1 MKLAFEGLLKYSHDV
16 APQDMIYETDLF
28 SFSFVPNWYLQLDA
42 LAELALSEPWRFRSG
57 GYSEKNYDTPILER
71 YIQSIFRKQV
81 IDYNAATDK
90 TEQDRII
97 LMRNEYACFHTGL
110 YTKRYKPIYA
120 CFGRNKKLDSLLKW
134 CFRGFADENSALLR
148 YISPLPE
155 KPLYSM
161 PLQGIHYV
169 PDWPVRVNV
178 EHILGD
184 PANVARLPT
193 ELQSARNL
201 PLLLET
207 AVELARRKAIV
218 SPGDAVP
225 QIYQQRL
232 QYLLPLCLTDK
243 WANELMAYAQESAV
257 NHGKQWLGYKLVE
270 SRTNRKYTDE
280 DAVVAAA
287 RAAGYTDIFKKSLIP
302 ITEMEK
308 LMGKK
313 TFAEVLG
320 SLVIKP
326 KGKPTLVPASDRRPA
341 ISTTGAKQDF
351 TVVIHHIIAKDTIDE
366 RIMAALH
373 KKEKTQTALID
384 AVKANL
390 EG

>member
-1 MKLAFEGLLKYSHDV
+1 
-16 APQDMIYETDLF
+16 MIYETDLF

-42 LAELALSEPWRFRSG
+42 LAELALPEPWRFRSG
-57 GYSEKNYDTPILER
+57 SYSEKNYDTPILER

-81 IDYNAATDK
+81 IDYNAAADK
-90 TEQDRII
+90 AEQDRII

-161 PLQGIHYV
+161 PLQGIHYI

-232 QYLLPLCLTDK
+232 QYLLPLCLTDMETPDL
-243 WANELMAYAQESAV
+243 AITLRPMDGYYMGYTCLTLEMAYLNARLLARLTA
-257 NHGKQWLGYKLVE
+257 KWLLDLVE
-270 SRTNRKYTDE
+270 
-280 DAVVAAA
+280 
-287 RAAGYTDIFKKSLIP
+287 
-302 ITEMEK
+302 
-308 LMGKK
+308 
-313 TFAEVLG
+313 
-320 SLVIKP
+320 
-326 KGKPTLVPASDRRPA
+326 
-341 ISTTGAKQDF
+341 
-351 TVVIHHIIAKDTIDE
+351 
-366 RIMAALH
+366 
-373 KKEKTQTALID
+373 
-384 AVKANL
+384 
-390 EG
+390 

>member
-1 MKLAFEGLLKYSHDV
+1 
-16 APQDMIYETDLF
+16 MIYETDLF

-42 LAELALSEPWRFRSG
+42 LAELALPEPWRFRG
-57 GYSEKNYDTPILER
+57 GSYSEKNYDTPILER

-207 AVELARRKAIV
+207 AVELARRKVVVA
-218 SPGDAVP
+218 PGDAVP

-232 QYLLPLCLTDK
+232 QYLLPLCLTDMETPDL
-243 WANELMAYAQESAV
+243 AITLRPMD
-257 NHGKQWLGYKLVE
+257 GYYMGYPGL
-270 SRTNRKYTDE
+270 SRWQDTVKRQ
-280 DAVVAAA
+280 AAA
-287 RAAGYTDIFKKSLIP
+287 RHYSETWLGRRRYLPGITSQDWAKRSFAERCALNTPIQGTAADILKLALGRLLQGLPERPWLRPLLQIHDELVFELPEARQEEAIRFVRGCMEAQPFPAFDVPILAEAAAGENFGD
-302 ITEMEK
+302 M
-308 LMGKK
+308 
-313 TFAEVLG
+313 AEVDG
-320 SLVIKP
+320 
-326 KGKPTLVPASDRRPA
+326 
-341 ISTTGAKQDF
+341 
-351 TVVIHHIIAKDTIDE
+351 
-366 RIMAALH
+366 
-373 KKEKTQTALID
+373 
-384 AVKANL
+384 
-390 EG
+390 

>member
-1 MKLAFEGLLKYSHDV
+1 M
-16 APQDMIYETDLF
+16 
-28 SFSFVPNWYLQLDA
+28 
-42 LAELALSEPWRFRSG
+42 AE
-57 GYSEKNYDTPILER
+57 K
-71 YIQSIFRKQV
+71 
-81 IDYNAATDK
+81 
-90 TEQDRII
+90 DRII

-232 QYLLPLCLTDK
+232 QYLLPLCLTD
-243 WANELMAYAQESAV
+243 NPELSPLRIFSVEGLFFMEPQFSPSA
-257 NHGKQWLGYKLVE
+257 WLYYERLFGGQ
-270 SRTNRKYTDE
+270 TD
-280 DAVVAAA
+280 DTDTAGADIGASGR
-287 RAAGYTDIFKKSLIP
+287 RAWI
-302 ITEMEK
+302 
-308 LMGKK
+308 
-313 TFAEVLG
+313 
-320 SLVIKP
+320 
-326 KGKPTLVPASDRRPA
+326 
-341 ISTTGAKQDF
+341 
-351 TVVIHHIIAKDTIDE
+351 
-366 RIMAALH
+366 
-373 KKEKTQTALID
+373 
-384 AVKANL
+384 
-390 EG
+390 